1 MIEFI
6 LAWLGDSSGP
16 MVFYCVATLGMIISE
31 RSGVYLL
38 GAEGFMLVGA
48 LFGAAMALTIG
59 GNTLLA
65 LGAAALAGST
75 VGVIYAGLV
84 VVLRVNQI
92 IASLALVFF
101 CQGLTSL
108 IGQVGNF
115 GNRPIANGGLI
126 KLGFWGEV
134 SVSDPAMQASMLV
147 MTAIL
152 FACVLRVLWHTT
164 LGLRLRAIGENP
176 DAADAAGLKIS
187 QYRFLAVVAGAAMVA
202 LAGGLLSVVNNKI
215 WISGMTAGRGWIVV
229 ALVIFARW
237 HPWRALMGAVLFGGI
252 ETLVPQVAAAGV
264 RIPQYLV
271 MALPY
276 AVTLLVMAASG
287 MGALRSSGEPA
298 ALGRPYVREERH

>member
-1 MIEFI
+1 MLDFI

-48 LFGAAMALTIG
+48 LFGAAMALTVEN
-59 GNTLLA
+59 NTVLA
-65 LGAAALAGST
+65 LATAAFAGSL
-75 VGVIYAGLV
+75 VGLLYAGLV
-84 VVLRVNQI
+84 VLLRVNQI

-115 GNRPIANGGLI
+115 GNRAIANNGLI
-126 KLGFWGEV
+126 DLGPLGGIAV
-134 SVSDPAMQASMLV
+134 GDTAMQAVMLV
-147 MTAIL
+147 VTAML
-152 FACVLRVLWHTT
+152 FAGVLRVLWHTT
-164 LGLRLRAIGENP
+164 TGLRLRAIGENP
-176 DAADAAGLKIS
+176 DAADAAGLGIS
-187 QYRFLAVVAGAAMVA
+187 RYRFLAVVAGAATVA

-237 HPWRALMGAVLFGGI
+237 HPWRALAGAVLFGGI
-252 ETLVPQVAAAGV
+252 ETFVPQVAAAGV
-264 RIPQYLV
+264 DIPQYLV

-276 AVTLLVMAASG
+276 AVTLLVMAATG
-287 MGALRSSGEPA
+287 LGAFRSSGEPA